1 MRGAVYIF
9 RKVWYNT
16 RNATNGVTQDGK
28 SDKKAENIFAITKSV
43 CNDQKT
49 GSRKESNEKRR

>member
-16 RNATNGVTQDGK
+16 KNATDGAAQDGK
-28 SDKKAENIFAITKSV
+28 SDEKADDIFVINRSV
-43 CNDQKT
+43 RNDQKN
-49 GSRKESNEKRR
+49 RKSQGEK

>member
-16 RNATNGVTQDGK
+16 KNATNGAAQDGK
-28 SDKKAENIFAITKSV
+28 SDEKADNIFVINRSV
-43 CNDQKT
+43 RNDQKT

>member
-16 RNATNGVTQDGK
+16 KNATNGAVQDGK
-28 SDKKAENIFAITKSV
+28 SDKKAENIFAITRSV
-43 CNDQKT
+43 RNDQKN
-49 GSRKESNEKRR
+49 RKAQGEK